1 MQKKPFREPVVWQ
14 YEIVEGWTAR
24 AGKTDADNDLL
35 SLHFARPNDWWF
47 HIKGLPGSHVVLS
60 GDGQPDNATLKA
72 AASIAAWHSKA
83 RNAGMVSV
91 NYTLA
96 VNVSKPR
103 GAKPGSVT
111 IKKEKTLNVRPLLP
125 GTL

>member
-1 MQKKPFREPVVWQ
+1 MQKKPFREPAVWQ
-14 YEIVEGWTAR
+14 YEIEGGWIAR

-83 RNAGMVSV
+83 RSAGIVAV
-91 NYTLA
+91 NYTMA
-96 VNVSKPR
+96 ANVSKPR

-125 GTL
+125 GNP